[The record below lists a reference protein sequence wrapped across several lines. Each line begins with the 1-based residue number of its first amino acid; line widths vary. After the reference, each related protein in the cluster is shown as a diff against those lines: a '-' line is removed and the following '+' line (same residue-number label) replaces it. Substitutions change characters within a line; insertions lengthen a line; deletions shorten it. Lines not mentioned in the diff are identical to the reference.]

1 MQIKDDGT
9 FHIVYRQFFV
19 PETYSHLLTASL
31 RRIDNPFVSYQ
42 GRVVRSLLTRILGQ
56 LKNGQDPAV

>member
-19 PETYSHLLTASL
+19 PETYSHLLTASP
-31 RRIDNPFVSYQ
+31 RRIIQLRLIRAELFEVS
-42 GRVVRSLLTRILGQ
+42 
-56 LKNGQDPAV
+56 